1 MISPVSEGSAQP
13 DSTTTVHAF
22 PPRGGSVL
30 VVRLSALGD
39 VLFALE
45 TVTALHAARPDLAID
60 FLVEPGHGHVLDGHP
75 HIREVLRY
83 PRKQKLRVPGFLW
96 RLRRRRWD
104 LVLDLHGL
112 QKSALCV
119 RAVRATRKLGFAPP
133 GAREGAHRAYTDAV
147 PLPLSPRG
155 ALPHRAARGFYLLER
170 LGIIA
175 PIDGDPQAPP
185 ALDLRPPERSPW
197 GEQGPRVV
205 LHPGASAF
213 AAFKRWPEER
223 FAGLARALVDDGC
236 QVLVSFGPGEAELAH
251 RIVAQAPGA
260 RELDGTALGLLGLGA
275 VYRDAD
281 VAVAAD
287 TGPLHL
293 AAAAGTTVVALF
305 GPKDH
310 ALYGPRGSAR
320 HVVLYRDVPCR
331 PCKRRTC
338 AAPLCIRGLGVE
350 DALDAVRATLA
361 TAARAASPDRS

>member
-1 MISPVSEGSAQP
+1 MITRVSEGRTQP
-13 DSTTTVHAF
+13 DGAARGGSF

-45 TVTALHAARPDLAID
+45 TVTALHEARPDLHID

-75 HIREVLRY
+75 QIREVLRY
-83 PRKQKLRVPGFLW
+83 PRQHRLRVPGFLW
-96 RLRRRRWD
+96 KLRRRRWD

-133 GAREGAHRAYTDAV
+133 GAREGAHRAYTEAV
-147 PLPLSPRG
+147 PLPLSPSG
-155 ALPHRAARGFYLLER
+155 ALPHRAARGFYLLEH
-170 LGIIA
+170 LGLIQHVDDA
-175 PIDGDPQAPP
+175 SPQAAP

-197 GEQGPRVV
+197 EGEGPRVV

-213 AAFKRWPEER
+213 AAFKRWPEDR
-223 FAGLARALVDDGC
+223 FAALARALTADGC
-236 QVLVSFGPGEAELAH
+236 QVLVSFGPGEAELAR
-251 RIVAQAPGA
+251 RIVAEAPGA

-310 ALYGPRGSAR
+310 ALYGPRGSND
-320 HVVLYRDVPCR
+320 HTVLYRDVPCR

-338 AAPLCIRGLGVE
+338 AAPLCIRGLEVE
-350 DALDAVRATLA
+350 DVLDAVRATLA
-361 TAARAASPDRS
+361 TADRP